1 MREIF
6 RLPQNHSPVSTALW
20 NILLYISITRINNN
34 SDNGPLY
41 LNLQELLEKPGAIP
55 LARIKKCTQDMQEGI
70 QLFHLSPKPISF

>member
-1 MREIF
+1 M
-6 RLPQNHSPVSTALW
+6 
-20 NILLYISITRINNN
+20 INNN